1 MSFAG
6 SIGGAALGL
15 ALLCAGAAAAAG
27 LPEGATYVAMGSSYA
42 AGPGITTAAPDSP
55 GRCGQSTDNYPRQ
68 LARRLKLKLI
78 DRSCGGATTADVLK
92 TGPLGLPP
100 QVDGLTP
107 GARLVTVTIGGN
119 DVRYMAGFS
128 AAVCRQKPDSVPEA
142 VRARTCAAPADF
154 SLDAA
159 FRDADAG
166 LRAIVAEVRKRS
178 PQARLVFVDY
188 VTVLP
193 PRGVCAAMP
202 ISSADADELRARA
215 ERLARLTE
223 KVARETGADLIKA
236 SDLTRGHDAC
246 AADPW
251 TEGLAPPH
259 DAAVRGPA
267 SFHPLLPAMTAIARA
282 LEAKL
287 RK

>member
-1 MSFAG
+1 MRG
-6 SIGGAALGL
+6 LRSIGGAALGS
-15 ALLCAGAAAAAG
+15 ALLFASAAMAAR

-55 GRCGQSTDNYPRQ
+55 GRCGQSADNYPRQ
-68 LARRLKLKLI
+68 LARRLKLKLV
-78 DRSCGGATTADVLK
+78 DRSCGGATTADVLQ
-92 TGPLGLPP
+92 TGPLGLAS

-107 GARLVTVTIGGN
+107 DARLVTVTIGGN
-119 DVRYMAGFS
+119 DVRYMAGFG
-128 AAVCRQKPDSVPEA
+128 AAVCRQLPQDKQT
-142 VRARTCAAPADF
+142 RACETSSGF

-159 FRDADAG
+159 FKDDEAG
-166 LRAIVAEVRKRS
+166 LRAIAAEVRKRS

-193 PRGVCAAMP
+193 PRGVCAVMP
-202 ISSADADELRARA
+202 ISVADADELRARA

-251 TEGLAPPH
+251 TEGLAPPR
-259 DAAVRGPA
+259 DASVRGPA
-267 SFHPLLPAMTAIARA
+267 SFHPLLPAMTAIAGA